1 MNLALLLIS
10 IKYNSFKKL
19 SNIFFRL
26 TSHSMNRENIYKFFK
41 VAQLITGGLCFAF
54 AFFNF
59 NVKIINLEFIALFI
73 FTLTIGTR
81 LSLWLPRSNFAVSFS
96 DAAIFLSFLI
106 YGGETAI
113 ILASLEVIVSCLFLN
128 SKTIKISTLII
139 FLNFG
144 ITALSTTT
152 TYFVWQSFLNLKK
165 FPQQPTNI
173 SQIITILGVLAV
185 SQFISTSILAA
196 LYYSL
201 KSGESFWESWKSKCF
216 TSSMSQIAGAS
227 LAGVIYKLLSSA
239 DITATIIAFIV
250 IAIAYINYRRIIGD
264 ISESIEQA
272 EKAERDK
279 AETEKIR
286 AEQAEKHADELEV
299 LLKKEEQISHALRKS
314 KLAFQHSAMHDTLT
328 GLANRA
334 NFAAFLRETI
344 ENCKKSSTTK
354 GYLLFLD
361 ISRFKYINDSLGH
374 TVGDKVLMIIAKRL
388 TRLIETDDVVA
399 RLGGDEFGLLLKN
412 CSSKEAQKM
421 ARKIFD
427 KIAQPF
433 SLSGNSIFINANI
446 GIAAFESEYNTP
458 EEILRDA
465 DIAMHHAKTTGKG
478 TAVFTKELREIFLD
492 KITLESDLRFALERG
507 ELSMHYQPLISL
519 KDGGLIGFEALL
531 RWNHSKR
538 GFVSPVQFIPIAEDS
553 GLIIPITTWILN
565 ETCRQL
571 AAWQKIAPEFRDLIV
586 SVNISGKHLD
596 KESLIEDVQ
605 KSLTSA
611 NLSAEFLKLEIT
623 ESAAM
628 EDAERTIIILKKLK
642 ELNVQ
647 LSIDDF
653 GTGYSSLN
661 YLHRLPFDTL
671 KIDRSF
677 VYSVGENGENSEI
690 LQTIISLAK
699 NLRMRVIAEGIE
711 TESQL
716 TLLQNLGCDY
726 GQGYLLSKPQPK
738 EKMEEL
744 LYQKHIWIPEKSND
758 ELLKLFEE
766 KSQNNSILT
775 N

>member
-1 MNLALLLIS
+1 
-10 IKYNSFKKL
+10 
-19 SNIFFRL
+19 
-26 TSHSMNRENIYKFFK
+26 MNRENIYKFFK
-41 VAQLITGGLCFAF
+41 VAQIIIGGLCFAF
-54 AFFNF
+54 AIYNF
-59 NVKIINLEFIALFI
+59 DVKIINLEFIALFI

-113 ILASLEVIVSCLFLN
+113 ILASLEIVVSCLFLN
-128 SKTIKISTLII
+128 NNKIKISTFFI

-144 ITALSTTT
+144 ITALSTAT
-152 TYFVWQSFLNLKK
+152 TYFVWQLFLNLKGL
-165 FPQQPTNI
+165 PLQPSNI
-173 SQIITILGVLAV
+173 SHLITILGILAV

-201 KSGESFWESWKSKCF
+201 KSGESIWESWKRKCF

-227 LAGVIYKLLSSA
+227 LAGVTYKLLKSA
-239 DITATIIAFIV
+239 DITATIIAFSV
-250 IAIAYINYRRIIGD
+250 IAIAYINYRRIID
-264 ISESIEQA
+264 EISESIEQA

-279 AETEKIR
+279 AEAEKIR
-286 AEQAEKHADELEV
+286 AEQAEKHAAELKV
-299 LLKKEEQISHALRKS
+299 LLKNEEQISHALRKS
-314 KLAFQHSAMHDTLT
+314 KVAFQHSAMHDTLT

-334 NFAAFLRETI
+334 NFAATLREII
-344 ENCKKSSTTK
+344 ENSKQSSEK
-354 GYLLFLD
+354 CYLLFLD
-361 ISRFKYINDSLGH
+361 IRKFKYINDSLGH
-374 TVGDKVLMIIAKRL
+374 TIGDKVLMIIAKRL
-388 TRLIETDDVVA
+388 SRLIGKNDIVA
-399 RLGGDEFGLLLKN
+399 RLGGDEFGLVLKN
-412 CSSKEAQKM
+412 YSAAESEKM
-421 ARKIFD
+421 AQDIFD

-446 GIAAFESEYNTP
+446 GIAAFENDYKTP

-465 DIAMHHAKTTGKG
+465 DIAMHHAKNTGTG
-478 TAVFTKELREIFLD
+478 TAIFTKELRDRFLD
-492 KITLESDLRFALERG
+492 KITLESDLRFALNRG
-507 ELSMHYQPLISL
+507 ELSMNYQPLISL
-519 KDGGLIGFEALL
+519 KNGRLIGFEALL

-538 GFVSPVQFIPIAEDS
+538 GFVSPADFIPIAEDS
-553 GLIIPITTWILN
+553 GLIIPITTWILK
-565 ETCRQL
+565 ETCQQL
-571 AAWQKIAPEFRDLIV
+571 ADWQKIAPDYRELII

-611 NLSAEFLKLEIT
+611 KLSAEFLKLEIT

-628 EDAERTIIILKKLK
+628 EDAERTIKLLKKLK

-677 VYSVGENGENSEI
+677 VYSVGENGENSGI
-690 LQTIISLAK
+690 LQTIVALAK
-699 NLRMRVIAEGIE
+699 NLGMRVIAEGIE

-716 TLLQNLGCDY
+716 ALLQNLGCDY
-726 GQGYLLSKPQPK
+726 GQGYLLSKPLSK

-744 LYQKHIWIPEKSND
+744 LYQKHIWLPEKSND
-758 ELLKLFEE
+758 ESFKQFDDET
-766 KSQNNSILT
+766 QNSTISI